1 MKLRILIATCL
12 LVCASGC
19 INYPRTHVL
28 VTPLFVAGIHS
39 FAPPKPAA
47 PTQAELMAR
56 NANEEDRRSGGLDV
70 MGQQPALDR

>member
-39 FAPPKPAA
+39 FAPPKPAT
-47 PTQAELMAR
+47 PTPAELAAMRKNTNVEDERMATTWP
-56 NANEEDRRSGGLDV
+56 
-70 MGQQPALDR
+70 PAQ